1 MYISKPFPLKILLIL
16 FFISTLGYSQNR
28 IVPSDLNIIT
38 GHWEGSLT
46 YMDYS
51 TNQPY
56 TMPANVEVKP
66 SKNDYQVSLFF
77 SYPNEPN
84 ANGKDKIKIS
94 KDGLFIDKAPIT
106 FKQVL
111 DDNSLQVTTESDGKD
126 NNKKALMKKIY
137 VLGNQRFIIRK
148 EVKFLGSD
156 EWLVRNEYSFK
167 RKL

>member
-1 MYISKPFPLKILLIL
+1 MKFPLKNL
-16 FFISTLGYSQNR
+16 FIVLSFSLGSVLYAQNTIS
-28 IVPSDLNIIT
+28 SDNLSSIH
-38 GHWEGSLT
+38 GSWEGSLT
-46 YMDYS
+46 YMDYG

-66 SKNDYQVSLFF
+66 GKNNYQILLFF
-77 SYPNEPN
+77 SYPNEAN
-84 ANGKDKIKIS
+84 ANSKDKIKIS
-94 KDGLFIDKAPIT
+94 KDGLFIDKAPVT

-111 DDNSLQVTTESDGKD
+111 DDNSLQVTTESVGKD
-126 NNKKALMKKIY
+126 NNKKALIKTIY
-137 VLGNQRFIIRK
+137 VLGKDRFIIRK